1 MPPGIAY
8 GERGVRRYRKYRPL
22 PMLVLIAVLGFVS
35 VFVWLKALSTSA
47 DIDQAI
53 RCDPPAS
60 PPSGITFSS
69 VGHDALDGVS
79 PIPPN
84 KVAVQVLNAG
94 DARGQASLTTEAL
107 RELGFTQVAA
117 PDNDPA
123 YEGRT
128 ANCRGQLRYGENGVS
143 AARTLSLVDPCVELI
158 RDNRKDASIDLA
170 IGTSFGDVT
179 PRPEARKVLEQLS
192 SWSQRRQGTGDSE
205 LSAGDKAPRIDPALL
220 EAARSASC

>member
-1 MPPGIAY
+1 MPSGIAF
-8 GERGVRRYRKYRPL
+8 GDRGVRPYRKYRPL
-22 PMLVLIAVLGFVS
+22 PMLILIAILGFVS
-35 VFVWLKALSTSA
+35 VFVWIKALANSA
-47 DIDQAI
+47 DIDAAI

-60 PPSGITFSS
+60 PPAGSTFTS

-107 RELGFTQVAA
+107 RQFGFEQVAP

-128 ANCRGQLRYGENGVS
+128 ANCRGQLRYGENGMS
-143 AARTLSLVDPCVELI
+143 AARTVSLVDPCVELI
-158 RDNRKDASIDLA
+158 RDNRKDASVDLA

-179 PRPEARKVLEQLS
+179 PRPEARRILEQLS
-192 SWSQRRQGTGDSE
+192 AWSRAREEGAGNE
-205 LSAGDKAPRIDPALL
+205 LSSDSKAQRIDPSLL